1 MRYFAS
7 TVVDTEK
14 WEGNYNSRVKGG
26 NTCRPGTE
34 IYNRQFLEG

>member
-7 TVVDTEK
+7 TVCVDTEK

-34 IYNRQFLEG
+34 MASDNF

>member
-14 WEGNYNSRVKGG
+14 WEGNYNSSLKGG
-26 NTCRPGTE
+26 ETCRSGTE
-34 IYNRQFLEG
+34 MATDNF